1 MNKTLLLLL
10 FNEIEKMKKINL
22 LLAILLLTNLGMKA
36 QINLVGAAYNPSTG
50 MIDIVKWQALDPES
64 VITIPS
70 ILESYYFGSSA
81 FDAYN
86 GNYYL
91 TGITAEDQGLFSFN
105 TQTNEQELSEFTL
118 FSNITEFDM
127 STGKIYDLRL
137 DSTEYISVNEFDIET
152 GTDSLIGVIYEP
164 GANAIVA
171 DAIGF
176 NSNDGIIYYIGFTNE
191 PAICL
196 YAIPVREEAFSF
208 SRTILLPT
216 APYNILTGV
225 NYDNANDKLYALNAT
240 YDSLFNYT
248 GNEIVEIDKET
259 GEIYVLAELDEF
271 TGFVGG
277 SSSFDQNSGS
287 FLLVGVDT
295 SNLLRMIVF
304 DTYTNT
310 FETGFVPGVSEIAC
324 DNTIFALNNYIITSV
339 TDKEEIDFGVSPN
352 PATDRLKVSVNSTD
366 DVLIRIFS
374 TNGSL
379 VISQEFSPGENIELH
394 LDYLPSG
401 TYLVNVLSNGMN
413 GSKKIQVL

>member
-1 MNKTLLLLL
+1 MK
-10 FNEIEKMKKINL
+10 KMKVK
-22 LLAILLLTNLGMKA
+22 LLLTILLITNMGLNA
-36 QINLVGAAYNPSTG
+36 QINLVGAAYNPSTQ
-50 MIDIVKWQALDPES
+50 MIDIVKWQALDSGS

-81 FDAYN
+81 FDAYS

-91 TGITAEDQGLFSFN
+91 TGITADDQGLFSFN
-105 TQTNEQELSEFTL
+105 TQTNEQALGEFTL
-118 FSNITEFDM
+118 FSNVSEFDM

-137 DSTEYISVNEFDIET
+137 DSNEYISVNEFDITT

-176 NSNDGIIYYIGFTNE
+176 NSNDGIIYYVGFTNE

-196 YAIPVREEAFSF
+196 YAIPVREDDFSF
-208 SRTILLPT
+208 SRTTLLPT

-259 GEIYVLAELDEF
+259 GDIIVLAELNEF
-271 TGFVGG
+271 TGFVAG
-277 SSSFDQNSGS
+277 SSSFDQNTGS
-287 FLLVGVDT
+287 FLLSGVDT
-295 SNLLRMIVF
+295 SNLSRMIVF

-310 FETGFVPGVSEIAC
+310 YETGFVPGVSEIAC

-339 TDKEEIDFGVSPN
+339 ADHKEIEFSVFPN
-352 PATDRLKVSVNSTD
+352 PVTDRLKVNVNSGD
-366 DVLIRIFS
+366 DVLVRIYS

-379 VISQEFSPGENIELH
+379 VMSKEFSPLENIGLN
-394 LDYLPSG
+394 LDFLPSG
-401 TYLVNVLSNGMN
+401 AYLVNVLSGGINGT
-413 GSKKIQVL
+413 KKIQVL

>member
-1 MNKTLLLLL
+1 MD
-10 FNEIEKMKKINL
+10 EIEKMNKIKL
-22 LLAILLLTNLGMKA
+22 LLSILLITNMGLNA

-50 MIDIVKWQALDPES
+50 MIDIVKWQALDSGS

-81 FDAYN
+81 FDAYS
-86 GNYYL
+86 GKYYL
-91 TGITAEDQGLFSFN
+91 TGITADDQGLFSFN
-105 TQTNEQELSEFTL
+105 TQTNEQELSDFAP
-118 FSNITEFDM
+118 FSNVSEFDM

-137 DSTEYISVNEFDIET
+137 DAEEYISVNEFDMIT

-176 NSNDGIIYYIGFTNE
+176 NSNDGIIYYVGFTND

-196 YAIPVREEAFSF
+196 YAIPVREEVFSF
-208 SRTILLPT
+208 SRTILVPT

-259 GEIYVLAELDEF
+259 GDINILAELDEF
-271 TGFVGG
+271 TGFVAG
-277 SSSFDQNSGS
+277 SSSFDQNTGS
-287 FLLVGVDT
+287 FLLSGVDT
-295 SNLLRMIVF
+295 SNQSRMIVF
-304 DTYTNT
+304 NTYTNT
-310 FETGFVPGVSEIAC
+310 YETGFVPGVSEIVC
-324 DNTIFALNNYIITSV
+324 DNTIYALNNYIITSV
-339 TDKEEIDFGVSPN
+339 IENEKIDFRVSPN
-352 PATDRLKVSVNSTD
+352 PATDRINIAVDSGENALV
-366 DVLIRIFS
+366 RIYS

-379 VISQEFSPGENIELH
+379 VMSKEFSPLENIGLN
-394 LDYLPSG
+394 LDFLPSG
-401 TYLVNVLSNGMN
+401 TYLVNVSSGGINGT
-413 GSKKIQVL
+413 KKIQVL

>member
-1 MNKTLLLLL
+1 
-10 FNEIEKMKKINL
+10 MKKIKL
-22 LLAILLLTNLGMKA
+22 LLAILLISNMGLNA
-36 QINLVGAAYNPSTG
+36 QINLVGAAYNPSTQ
-50 MIDIVKWQALDPES
+50 MIDIVKWQALDS
-64 VITIPS
+64 GSLITIPS
-70 ILESYYFGSSA
+70 ILEAYYFGSSA

-91 TGITAEDQGLFSFN
+91 TGITADDQGLFSFN
-105 TQTNEQELSEFTL
+105 TQTNEQDLSEFAP
-118 FSNITEFDM
+118 FSNVSEFDM

-137 DSTEYISVNEFDIET
+137 DSNEYISVNEFDIIT

-176 NSNDGIIYYIGFTNE
+176 NSNDGIIYYVGFTNE

-196 YAIPVREEAFSF
+196 YAIPVREEVFSF
-208 SRTILLPT
+208 SRTKLLPT
-216 APYNILTGV
+216 APYNILTGL
-225 NYDNANDKLYALNAT
+225 NYDNVNEKLFALNAT

-259 GEIYVLAELDEF
+259 GDINVLAALEEF
-271 TGFVGG
+271 TGFVAG
-277 SSSFDQNSGS
+277 SSSFDQNTGS
-287 FLLVGVDT
+287 FLLSGIDT

-310 FETGFVPGVSEIAC
+310 YETGFVPGVSEIVC

-339 TDKEEIDFGVSPN
+339 IENKKIDFSVSPN
-352 PATDRLKVSVNSTD
+352 PATDRLNISVNAGE
-366 DVLIRIFS
+366 DVLVRIYS

-379 VISQEFSPGENIELH
+379 VMSKEFPADELIELH
-394 LDYLPSG
+394 LDFLPSG
-401 TYLVNVLSNGMN
+401 AYLVNVLSGGMN
-413 GSKKIQVL
+413 GTKKIQVL

>member
-1 MNKTLLLLL
+1 
-10 FNEIEKMKKINL
+10 MKKIK
-22 LLAILLLTNLGMKA
+22 ILIVILMISNLGLNA

-50 MIDIVKWQALDPES
+50 MIDIVKWQALDSES

-70 ILESYYFGSSA
+70 ILQAYYFGSSG

-91 TGITAEDQGLFSFN
+91 TGITADDQGLFSFN
-105 TQTNEQELSEFTL
+105 TQTNEQVLSEFTP
-118 FSNITEFDM
+118 FSNVSEFDM

-137 DSTEYISVNEFDIET
+137 DSTEYISVNEFDINT

-176 NSNDGIIYYIGFTNE
+176 NSNDGIIYYVGFTNE

-196 YAIPVREEAFSF
+196 YAIQVREGAFSF
-208 SRTILLPT
+208 SRTTLLPT

-225 NYDNANDKLYALNAT
+225 NYDNVNDKLYALNAT

-259 GEIYVLAELDEF
+259 GDINILAALDEF

-277 SSSFDQNSGS
+277 SSSFDQNTGS
-287 FLLVGVDT
+287 FLLSGIDT
-295 SNLLRMIVF
+295 NNLLRMIVF
-304 DTYTNT
+304 NTYTNSY
-310 FETGFVPGVSEIAC
+310 ETGFVPGVSEITC
-324 DNTIFALNNYIITSV
+324 DNTIFALNNYIITSI
-339 TDKEEIDFGVSPN
+339 TNNEIIDFSVSPN
-352 PATDRLKVSVNSTD
+352 PATDRLKVTFNQGE
-366 DVLIRIFS
+366 DVLVRLYS

-379 VISQEFSPGENIELH
+379 VISKKFSAGENIELN
-394 LDYLPSG
+394 LGFLPAG
-401 TYLVNVLSNGMN
+401 TYLVNVLSGGMN
-413 GSKKIQVL
+413 GSKKIQIL